1 MKEIIYLAEQFLK
14 IAKLGHTE
22 KDLREVGVIYH
33 DFLGEDMESI
43 AMGRVC
49 RTFMINGNLLELPD
63 GIHFDEKKRNEFIE
77 EYTLKLNELRSVIA
91 FSRPKRIDEE
101 IRLKLEEAEKLEA
114 QRNLVAA

>member
-14 IAKLGHTE
+14 IAKLGHTD

-49 RTFMINGNLLELPD
+49 RTFKINGSLLELPD
-63 GIHFDEKKRNEFIE
+63 GIYFDEKARNEFIE
-77 EYTLKLNELRSVIA
+77 EYTLKLNQLRSVIEFNRQKTILA
-91 FSRPKRIDEE
+91 E
-101 IRLKLEEAEKLEA
+101 IEQLQQHLT
-114 QRNLVAA
+114 VAA